1 MCSKKAI
8 GNAFQNI
15 RRGGKKF
22 AEMDIDLYAVLSDEE
37 SHRMAIN
44 IEKRHVIGH
53 NLGVAD
59 EQYVALTQVEQPGET
74 VHLVGE
80 EIGLFA
86 DACLRVITTLEVA
99 LLAEATT
106 GGR

>member
-1 MCSKKAI
+1 M
-8 GNAFQNI
+8 
-15 RRGGKKF
+15 
-22 AEMDIDLYAVLSDEE
+22 
-37 SHRMAIN
+37 
-44 IEKRHVIGH
+44 VIGH

-59 EQYVALTQVEQPGET
+59 EHYVALTQVEQPGET

-86 DACLRVITTLEVA
+86 DACLRVITGLEVA
-99 LLAEATT
+99 LLPEATT